1 MTSKSTG
8 SMIKVWETQKGEC
21 FKVHIEELGITL
33 TVGKKDKPKTYS
45 KIKQWIESDP
55 DFNPI
60 LFEKE

>member
-8 SMIKVWETQKGEC
+8 SMIKVWESQKGEC

-45 KIKQWIESDP
+45 KIKTMDRIRP
-55 DFNPI
+55 RF
-60 LFEKE
+60 